1 MYWWYFVC
9 VACVP
14 EIQVSRFRD
23 QMLVGSGLNSDPT
36 VKFCCVIQRFSY
48 FGATEFI
55 RLTFIDICSALS
67 GMC

>member
-1 MYWWYFVC
+1 MVLCLCC
-9 VACVP
+9 VHDWN
-14 EIQVSRFRD
+14 SGGRSSD
-23 QMLVGSGLNSDPT
+23 QMLTGSGVNSDST
-36 VKFCCVIQRFSY
+36 VKFYRVIQRFSY